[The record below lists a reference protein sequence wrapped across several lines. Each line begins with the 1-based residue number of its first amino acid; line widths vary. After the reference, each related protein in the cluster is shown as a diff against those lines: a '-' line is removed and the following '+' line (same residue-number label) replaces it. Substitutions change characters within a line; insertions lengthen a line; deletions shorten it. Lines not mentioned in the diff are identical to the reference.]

1 MLKYLDCIELL
12 RLALQTLRKGQ
23 RDQVPMSRMPEVS
36 MLVTQSL
43 NRTDDGTV
51 KTYLLDV
58 VNGINVAQQNTAIQ
72 FLPASM
78 KEVLVQGIENVL
90 VTLCDNAY
98 TYYEEHD
105 VPLEHKE
112 LLRTVVE
119 YHLFKG
125 SVT

>member
-43 NRTDDGTV
+43 NRTDDGTA

-78 KEVLVQGIENVL
+78 KEVLVQGIENAL
-90 VTLCDNAY
+90 VTLCDSAY
-98 TYYEEHD
+98 AYYEEHD

>member
-1 MLKYLDCIELL
+1 
-12 RLALQTLRKGQ
+12 
-23 RDQVPMSRMPEVS
+23 

-78 KEVLVQGIENVL
+78 K
-90 VTLCDNAY
+90 
-98 TYYEEHD
+98 
-105 VPLEHKE
+105 
-112 LLRTVVE
+112 
-119 YHLFKG
+119 
-125 SVT
+125 